1 MTALTVAGPAALDG
15 LAGRTGLRR
24 LTVVGTDVRR
34 LPHLPSL
41 TQVRFVACRLGDLS
55 ALLDAPSL
63 HRRDLLFSAFDRLDA
78 GDDQVLLAGA
88 GGIVA
93 GVPHSRSAAAYRAEL
108 GDVASQ
114 YERVQCVRL
123 WRRTGAV
130 FGAGVLVRPGPAAF
144 TAAQFDAVR
153 IAAAELERELA
164 APGFSL
170 ERVFARYSALTPPGA
185 ASLVAA
191 AADPPGAAL
200 LRWAFLEL
208 WAEDRIG
215 ADRFAQRFPHV
226 ALRTD
231 PPSALDAVARRYAA
245 LLPGAYLLRARI
257 PRWLL
262 LRDAPPLHL
271 GRLPGRAWQLGLDAA
286 GGHMIVGRCAD
297 SVLVAATDETECV
310 LLLEPG
316 GGSRVVY
323 RSFRELLDDVTGVL

>member
-24 LTVVGTDVRR
+24 LTVVGADVRR

-41 TQVRFVACRLGDLS
+41 TQVRFVACRLGDLG
-55 ALLDAPSL
+55 ALLDAPAL
-63 HRRDLLFSAFDRLDA
+63 YRRDLLFSAFDRLDA
-78 GDDQVLLAGA
+78 GDDEVLLAGA

-144 TAAQFDAVR
+144 TAAPFDAVR

-185 ASLVAA
+185 ASSSPRRPTRPAPRCCAGRSWSCGPRTASAPTASPSASRTSPCAPTRRRRSTPPPAVTRRCCRARTCCGPGSRGGCYCATPRRCTWAVSPAAPGSSASTSPAA
-191 AADPPGAAL
+191 A
-200 LRWAFLEL
+200 
-208 WAEDRIG
+208 
-215 ADRFAQRFPHV
+215 
-226 ALRTD
+226 
-231 PPSALDAVARRYAA
+231 
-245 LLPGAYLLRARI
+245 
-257 PRWLL
+257 
-262 LRDAPPLHL
+262 
-271 GRLPGRAWQLGLDAA
+271 
-286 GGHMIVGRCAD
+286 
-297 SVLVAATDETECV
+297 
-310 LLLEPG
+310 
-316 GGSRVVY
+316 
-323 RSFRELLDDVTGVL
+323 